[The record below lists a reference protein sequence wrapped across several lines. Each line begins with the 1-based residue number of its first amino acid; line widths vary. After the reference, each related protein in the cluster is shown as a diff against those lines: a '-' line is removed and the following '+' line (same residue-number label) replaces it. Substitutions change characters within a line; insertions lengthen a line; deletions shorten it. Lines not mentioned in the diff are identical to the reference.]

1 MKERGRE
8 GGIAA
13 GSTVTLAEVTGATE
27 ARPLTGILVVDKPIG
42 PTSHDVV
49 ALVRRLSGVRRVGHG
64 GTLDP
69 FARGVLPVFIGV
81 ATRVVE
87 YHLGDPKSYRATVV
101 FGARSTTDDL
111 EGELTPTDAAP
122 PDRETV
128 EAALDAFRGTIRQRP
143 PAFSAVKVAGRRA
156 YRAARAGEP
165 IELPERTVTI
175 QRLEIVGWDDGD
187 PGRPAA
193 VLEVDCSAGTY
204 VRSLARDLGELLGT
218 GAYLGTLVRTASG
231 AFRLGDA
238 LELDAVRSRAADGE
252 LQAVLLPID
261 HGLERFPVH
270 RLTDVE
276 VAAVAK
282 GQIVRPAGTL
292 PDAPAERV
300 RLVDGAGQLVAIAQV
315 IGGRLHPEKVFQN
328 GPVEPA

>member
-1 MKERGRE
+1 
-8 GGIAA
+8 
-13 GSTVTLAEVTGATE
+13 VTETG
-27 ARPLTGILVVDKPIG
+27 PLTGILVVDKPIG

-69 FARGVLPVFIGV
+69 FARGVLPIFIGA

-87 YHLGDPKSYRATVV
+87 YHLGDSKSYRATVV

-122 PDRETV
+122 PDRKAV
-128 EAALDAFRGTIRQRP
+128 EAALGAFRGTIRQRP
-143 PAFSAVKVAGRRA
+143 PTFSAVKVAGRRA

-165 IELPERTVTI
+165 VELPERTVTVE
-175 QRLEIVGWDDGD
+175 RLDLTEWDESD

-204 VRSLARDLGELLGT
+204 VRSLARDLGERLDSG
-218 GAYLGTLVRTASG
+218 GYLGALVRTASG
-231 AFRLGDA
+231 PFRLTVA
-238 LELDAVRSRAADGE
+238 LDLDTVRARAAAGE
-252 LQAVLLPID
+252 LQAVLMPID

-270 RLTDVE
+270 HLTDLE

-282 GQIVRPAGTL
+282 GQIVRPVSAL
-292 PDAPAERV
+292 PDAPAERL
-300 RLVDGAGQLVAIAQV
+300 RLVDGDGHLVSIARV
-315 IGGRLHPEKVFQN
+315 VGGRLHPEKVFQN
-328 GPVEPA
+328 LSQNVSQDVSMEPV

>member
-1 MKERGRE
+1 VKETGRE
-8 GGIAA
+8 EG
-13 GSTVTLAEVTGATE
+13 TGAGTT
-27 ARPLTGILVVDKPIG
+27 ATVAKLTGVTQAGPLSGILVVDKPVG

-49 ALVRRLSGVRRVGHG
+49 ALVRRLTDVRRVGHG

-69 FARGVLPVFIGV
+69 FARGVLPVFIGT
-81 ATRVVE
+81 ATRVLE

-111 EGELTPTDAAP
+111 EGELTQTDAAP
-122 PDRETV
+122 PDREAV
-128 EAALDAFRGTIRQRP
+128 EAALDGFRGTIRQRP

-165 IELPERTVTI
+165 LELPERIVTV
-175 QRLEIVGWDDGD
+175 QRFEIVGWDDGD

-204 VRSLARDLGELLGT
+204 VRSLARDLGEHLGT

-238 LELDAVRSRAADGE
+238 LGLDAVRSRAAAGE

-276 VAAVAK
+276 VAAVAR
-282 GQIVRPAGTL
+282 GQIVRPAGVI
-292 PDAPAERV
+292 PDEPAERV
-300 RLVDGAGQLVAIAQV
+300 RLIDGAGQLVAIAQV
-315 IGGRLHPEKVFQN
+315 LGGRLHPEKVFQN
-328 GPVEPA
+328 VPLEPA

>member
-1 MKERGRE
+1 
-8 GGIAA
+8 
-13 GSTVTLAEVTGATE
+13 VTETG
-27 ARPLTGILVVDKPIG
+27 PLTGILVVDKPVG

-69 FARGVLPVFIGV
+69 FARGVLPIFIGA

-87 YHLGDPKSYRATVV
+87 YHLGDAKSYRATVV

-111 EGELTPTDAAP
+111 EGELTPTEGPVPGRAA
-122 PDRETV
+122 V
-128 EAALDAFRGTIRQRP
+128 EAALDAFRGKIRQRP

-165 IELPERTVTI
+165 IDLPERTVTI
-175 QRLEIVGWDDGD
+175 GRLDLIEWDDSD

-204 VRSLARDLGELLGT
+204 VRSLARDLGERLGSGGYGG
-218 GAYLGTLVRTASG
+218 GAYLGALVRTASG
-231 AFRLGDA
+231 TFRLTDGFD
-238 LELDAVRSRAADGE
+238 LDTVRTRAGAGE
-252 LQAVLLPID
+252 LQAILLPID

-270 RLTDVE
+270 HLTDLE

-282 GQIVRPAGTL
+282 GQIVRPVAEL
-292 PDAPAERV
+292 SREPAERV
-300 RLVDGAGQLVAIAQV
+300 RLVDGADHLVAIAQV
-315 IGGRLHPEKVFQN
+315 VGGRLHPEKVFEKIS
-328 GPVEPA
+328 VETA

>member
-1 MKERGRE
+1 MTE
-8 GGIAA
+8 
-13 GSTVTLAEVTGATE
+13 TG
-27 ARPLTGILVVDKPIG
+27 PLTGILVVDKPIG

-69 FARGVLPVFIGV
+69 FARGVLPIFIGA

-111 EGELTPTDAAP
+111 EGEVTPGEAPP
-122 PDRETV
+122 PDRASV
-128 EAALDAFRGTIRQRP
+128 EAALGAFRGVIRQRP

-175 QRLEIVGWDDGD
+175 ERLDLTEWDESE

-193 VLEVDCSAGTY
+193 TLEVDCSAGTY
-204 VRSLARDLGELLGT
+204 IRSLARDLGEHLGT
-218 GAYLGTLVRTASG
+218 GAYLGALVRTASG
-231 AFRLGDA
+231 PFRLTDA
-238 LELDAVRSRAADGE
+238 VDLDAVRARAAAGE

-261 HGLERFPVH
+261 CGLERFPVH
-270 RLTDVE
+270 HLTDLE

-292 PDAPAERV
+292 PDERGERL
-300 RLVDGAGQLVAIAQV
+300 RLVDAAGRLVAIARLS
-315 IGGRLHPEKVFQN
+315 GGRLHPEKVFQN
-328 GPVEPA
+328 VPVDPA

>member
-1 MKERGRE
+1 M
-8 GGIAA
+8 
-13 GSTVTLAEVTGATE
+13 TE
-27 ARPLTGILVVDKPIG
+27 TRPLTGILVVDKPIG

-49 ALVRRLSGVRRVGHG
+49 ALVRRLSGMRRVGHG

-69 FARGVLPVFIGV
+69 FARGVLPIFVGA

-111 EGELTPTDAAP
+111 EGELTPTEAVP
-122 PDRETV
+122 PDRAAV
-128 EAALDAFRGTIRQRP
+128 EDALGDFRGVILQRP

-165 IELPERTVTI
+165 IELPERTVTVH
-175 QRLEIVGWDDGD
+175 RLELIGWDDGD
-187 PGRPAA
+187 TGRPAA

-204 VRSLARDLGELLGT
+204 VRSLARDLGERLGT

-231 AFRLGDA
+231 SFRLAGA
-238 LELDAVRSRAADGE
+238 LDLDTVRSRAAAGE

-270 RLTDVE
+270 RLTDLE

-282 GQIVRPAGTL
+282 GQIVRPAGKL
-292 PDAPAERV
+292 PDERAERL
-300 RLVDGAGQLVAIAQV
+300 RLVDGAEHLIAIAQIV
-315 IGGRLHPEKVFQN
+315 GGRLHPEKVFQN
-328 GPVEPA
+328 ASAEPA

>member
-1 MKERGRE
+1 MTE
-8 GGIAA
+8 
-13 GSTVTLAEVTGATE
+13 TG
-27 ARPLTGILVVDKPIG
+27 PLTGILVVDKPIG

-69 FARGVLPVFIGV
+69 FARGVLPIFIGA

-87 YHLGDPKSYRATVV
+87 YHLGDAKSYRATVV

-111 EGELTPTDAAP
+111 EGELTPADAAP
-122 PDRETV
+122 PERAAV
-128 EAALDAFRGTIRQRP
+128 EAALGSLRGTIRQRP

-175 QRLEIVGWDDGD
+175 QRLELTGWDDGD

-204 VRSLARDLGELLGT
+204 VRSLARDLGEHLGT

-231 AFRLGDA
+231 SFRLADA
-238 LELDAVRSRAADGE
+238 LELDAVRSRSAAGE
-252 LQAVLLPID
+252 LQSVLLPID
-261 HGLERFPVH
+261 HGLDRFPVQ
-270 RLTDVE
+270 RLSDVE

-282 GQIVRPAGTL
+282 GQIVRPVAEL
-292 PDAPAERV
+292 PDDPAERV
-300 RLVDGAGQLVAIAQV
+300 RLVDGASHLVAIARV
-315 IGGRLHPEKVFQN
+315 IGGRLHPEKVFEKI
-328 GPVEPA
+328 PVDTA

>member
-1 MKERGRE
+1 
-8 GGIAA
+8 
-13 GSTVTLAEVTGATE
+13 VTETGPLA
-27 ARPLTGILVVDKPIG
+27 GILVVDKPIG

-69 FARGVLPVFIGV
+69 FARGVLPIFIGA

-87 YHLGDPKSYRATVV
+87 YHLGDAKSYRATVV

-111 EGELTPTDAAP
+111 EGELTPTEGAVPVRAA
-122 PDRETV
+122 V
-128 EAALDAFRGTIRQRP
+128 EAALAALRGVIRQRP

-175 QRLEIVGWDDGD
+175 ERFDLTGWDDSD

-204 VRSLARDLGELLGT
+204 VRSLARDIGELLGT
-218 GAYLGTLVRTASG
+218 GAYLGTLVRAASG
-231 AFRLGDA
+231 SFRLTDA
-238 LELDAVRSRAADGE
+238 LDLDTVRRRAAAGE

-270 RLTDVE
+270 QLTDAE

-282 GQIVRPAGTL
+282 GQILRPAGKL
-292 PDAPAERV
+292 PDQPGERL
-300 RLVDGAGQLVAIAQV
+300 RLVDGAEHLVAIAQV
-315 IGGRLHPEKVFQN
+315 VGGRLHPEKVFQN
-328 GPVEPA
+328 VRVGPA

>member
-1 MKERGRE
+1 
-8 GGIAA
+8 
-13 GSTVTLAEVTGATE
+13 VTETGPLA
-27 ARPLTGILVVDKPIG
+27 GILVVDKPIG

-69 FARGVLPVFIGV
+69 FARGVLPIFTGA

-87 YHLGDPKSYRATVV
+87 YHLGDAKAYRATVV

-111 EGELTPTDAAP
+111 EGELTPTDGSVPGRAA
-122 PDRETV
+122 V
-128 EAALDAFRGTIRQRP
+128 EAALVAFRGVIRQRP

-175 QRLEIVGWDDGD
+175 ERLDLTEWDQSD

-204 VRSLARDLGELLGT
+204 IRSLARDLGERLGSGAYAG
-218 GAYLGTLVRTASG
+218 GAYLAALVRTASG
-231 AFRLGDA
+231 PFRLTDA
-238 LELDAVRSRAADGE
+238 LDLDTVRVRAAAAE

-270 RLTDVE
+270 HLTDVE

-282 GQIVRPAGTL
+282 GQIVRPVAELSGE
-292 PDAPAERV
+292 PAERV
-300 RLVDGAGQLVAIAQV
+300 RLVDGAHHLVAIAHV
-315 IGGRLHPEKVFQN
+315 VGGRLHPEKVFQN
-328 GPVEPA
+328 VVVERA

>member
-1 MKERGRE
+1 MTE
-8 GGIAA
+8 
-13 GSTVTLAEVTGATE
+13 TG
-27 ARPLTGILVVDKPIG
+27 PLTGILVVDKPIG

-69 FARGVLPVFIGV
+69 FARGVLPIFIGA

-87 YHLGDPKSYRATVV
+87 YHLGDAKSYRATVV
-101 FGARSTTDDL
+101 LGARSTTDDL

-122 PDRETV
+122 PDRSAV
-128 EAALDAFRGTIRQRP
+128 EAALDAFLGTIRQRP

-175 QRLEIVGWDDGD
+175 QRLELTGWDDSD

-204 VRSLARDLGELLGT
+204 VRSLARDLGEHLGT

-231 AFRLGDA
+231 AFRLVDA
-238 LELDAVRSRAADGE
+238 LDLDTVRSRAAAGE
-252 LQAVLLPID
+252 LQGLLLPID
-261 HGLERFPVH
+261 HGLDRFPIH
-270 RLTDVE
+270 RLTDLE

-282 GQIVRPAGTL
+282 GQIVRPASTL
-292 PDAPAERV
+292 PDEPGEQL
-300 RLVDGAGQLVAIAQV
+300 RLVDGAGHLVAIARV
-315 IGGRLHPEKVFQN
+315 VSGRLHPEKVFQKVSQN
-328 GPVEPA
+328 VSVEPV

>member
-1 MKERGRE
+1 
-8 GGIAA
+8 
-13 GSTVTLAEVTGATE
+13 VTETG
-27 ARPLTGILVVDKPIG
+27 PLTGILVVDKPIG

-49 ALVRRLSGVRRVGHG
+49 ALVRRLTGVRRVGHG

-69 FARGVLPVFIGV
+69 FARGVLPIFIGA

-87 YHLGDPKSYRATVV
+87 YHLGDAKSYRATVV

-111 EGELTPTDAAP
+111 EGELTPTEGLV
-122 PDRETV
+122 PDRAAV
-128 EAALDAFRGTIRQRP
+128 EAAIGAFRGVIRQRP

-175 QRLEIVGWDDGD
+175 ERLDLTEWDESDA
-187 PGRPAA
+187 GRPAA

-204 VRSLARDLGELLGT
+204 VRSLARDLGEHLGS
-218 GAYLGTLVRTASG
+218 GAYLGALVRTSSG
-231 AFRLGDA
+231 PFRLPEA
-238 LELDAVRSRAADGE
+238 LDLDTVRARAAAGE

-270 RLTDVE
+270 HLTDLE

-282 GQIVRPAGTL
+282 GQIVRPVAELSGEPAG
-292 PDAPAERV
+292 RV
-300 RLVDGAGQLVAIAQV
+300 RLVDAADHLVAIAQV
-315 IGGRLHPEKVFQN
+315 IGGRLHPEKVIQN
-328 GPVEPA
+328 VLVERV

>member
-1 MKERGRE
+1 VTD
-8 GGIAA
+8 A
-13 GSTVTLAEVTGATE
+13 GS
-27 ARPLTGILVVDKPIG
+27 LTGILVVDKPIG

-69 FARGVLPVFIGV
+69 FARGVLPIFIGS

-111 EGELTPTDAAP
+111 EGELTPTGGP
-122 PDRETV
+122 VPDRAAV
-128 EAALDAFRGTIRQRP
+128 EAGLGAFRGTIRQRP

-165 IELPERTVTI
+165 IELSERTVTI
-175 QRLEIVGWDDGD
+175 ERLELTGWDESD

-204 VRSLARDLGELLGT
+204 MRSLARDLGEHLGA

-231 AFRLGDA
+231 TFRLSDA
-238 LELDAVRSRAADGE
+238 FDLETVRSRAAAGE
-252 LQAVLLPID
+252 LQAILLRID

-270 RLTDVE
+270 RLSDVE
-276 VAAVAK
+276 VAAVTR
-282 GQIVRPAGTL
+282 GQIVRPAGKL
-292 PDAPAERV
+292 PDETGQRL
-300 RLVDGAGQLVAIAQV
+300 RLVDREEHLVAIAQMV
-315 IGGRLHPEKVFQN
+315 GGRLHPEKVFQN
-328 GPVEPA
+328 VLVEPA